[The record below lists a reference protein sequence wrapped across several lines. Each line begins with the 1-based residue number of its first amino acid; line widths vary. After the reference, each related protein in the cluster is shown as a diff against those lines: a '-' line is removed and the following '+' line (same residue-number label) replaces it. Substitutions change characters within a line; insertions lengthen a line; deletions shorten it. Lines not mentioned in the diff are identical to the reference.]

1 MEATVNQQLT
11 ITKTLPDR
19 QSLWTFLIA
28 TSHSKPMTWIEEHF
42 AKEYPEIKSIQDVWD
57 KDDLGGYQTQRY
69 SRELNKVII
78 TNDLTA
84 ITNDL
89 KSIGLTLS
97 DFNQQLTLF

>member
-1 MEATVNQQLT
+1 
-11 ITKTLPDR
+11 
-19 QSLWTFLIA
+19 
-28 TSHSKPMTWIEEHF
+28 MTWIEERF
-42 AKEYPEIKSIQDVWD
+42 AREYPEIKTIQDIWD

-69 SRELNKVII
+69 SRELNKVIV

-84 ITNDL
+84 INKDL